1 MFGVVPDATP
11 DKAHREVVFVH
22 FWPQYSPYV
31 PSGRAL
37 VSMFYTLL
45 VLYLK
50 ASRHLVGF
58 SD

>member
-1 MFGVVPDATP
+1 MFGVVPDATL
-11 DKAHREVVFVH
+11 DKAHRVVVFVH

-50 ASRHLVGF
+50 ASRHC
-58 SD
+58 